1 MSAIYPPKPGRG
13 TRCGPARPCAGAAC
27 EAVWLLGGASTAHAE
42 PPARLPCLNCGTAAL
57 CSARFRCEETQT
69 TLRGH
74 SCCDAH
80 GRLRDALRREAPE
93 RGRRPA
99 IAICPTQPFPTG
111 LQAPGARRWP
121 RLPVCP
127 YRQARLSACPHW
139 QAQQARRPSTQS
151 PKHLAAQPS
160 SASERQDK
168 EAACGPHFG
177 MDSIAHRW
185 YRSGEGP
192 VFARPVLHRKSV
204 CGTI

>member
-1 MSAIYPPKPGRG
+1 MQPPNRKMLSIMHHSRNLRTLFT
-13 TRCGPARPCAGAAC
+13 TREGEGQARPAPLSLSPLSTSARPCADAAC

-57 CSARFRCEETQT
+57 YSASFRCEETQT

-74 SCCDAH
+74 PCCDVH

-121 RLPVCP
+121 RLPVP
-127 YRQARLSACPHW
+127 
-139 QAQQARRPSTQS
+139 PS
-151 PKHLAAQPS
+151 LAERMPS
-160 SASERQDK
+160 LAGTASK
-168 EAACGPHFG
+168 EAIHSESQAPGC
-177 MDSIAHRW
+177 SAQL
-185 YRSGEGP
+185 S
-192 VFARPVLHRKSV
+192 
-204 CGTI
+204 

>member
-1 MSAIYPPKPGRG
+1 MIQPRDELYEPASVFRSKRFSPRFTPPQPGRG

-57 CSARFRCEETQT
+57 YSASFRCEETQT

-74 SCCDAH
+74 PCCDVH

-93 RGRRPA
+93 RGRWPA

-121 RLPVCP
+121 RLPVP
-127 YRQARLSACPHW
+127 
-139 QAQQARRPSTQS
+139 PS
-151 PKHLAAQPS
+151 LAERMPS
-160 SASERQDK
+160 LAGTASK
-168 EAACGPHFG
+168 EAIHSESQAPGC
-177 MDSIAHRW
+177 SAQL
-185 YRSGEGP
+185 S
-192 VFARPVLHRKSV
+192 
-204 CGTI
+204 